1 MLKWLQ
7 RPSQSQ
13 PPAPD
18 ATLPEGWFAPR
29 SAERLLATPLRQSCL
44 QQLWQLTPLPDT
56 LFDSWIL
63 TAIHRFATLVQ
74 LLPASQSHHHST
86 PGGLLDHS
94 LEVACNAI
102 RLRQGY
108 LLPPEAGAEE
118 QARQASAWTVTVVCA
133 ALLHDTGKIAVDMKI
148 HQRDGTRWH
157 PWQGNLVQPYRWQYE
172 SHGRD
177 YHLHP
182 AAGAML
188 INQLI
193 PSPLLDWLAGYP
205 AAFAS
210 LIYQLTGH
218 YERAGALAELVQQA
232 DKASVARYLG
242 GDIKTALAQKP
253 SSFPQQLL
261 SALRSLVQNEYRL
274 NNPECGSDGW
284 LTEDALWLISKT
296 TADRVRAWLLQHGVS
311 SVPENNN
318 RLFDELLA
326 HQLIVANEDKAIWRC
341 IIRSDKGWSPV
352 EPLTLLRLTP
362 SAIWE
367 PGEQRPAC
375 FAGDVTP
382 VSEAEP
388 VPELSAP
395 TQPLPEIADDPRL
408 GDNNNFL
415 QWLKNHTS
423 SSATVNTR
431 NGKVHVVEN
440 HLFWSRQGSLRYM
453 QQKRQAIAAT
463 AGNWHSEC
471 FRSQGL
477 PCAVMMTVLSGPA
490 RFALHKRKVVS

>member
-1 MLKWLQ
+1 MLKWLAKTI
-7 RPSQSQ
+7 PE
-13 PPAPD
+13 PATCARRCAAGGLVCATIRRTVAGD
-18 ATLPEGWFAPR
+18 AVTPVLFAPVT
-29 SAERLLATPLRQSCL
+29 ATD
-44 QQLWQLTPLPDT
+44 PLPDT

-63 TAIHRFATLVQ
+63 TAIHRFAALVQ
-74 LLPASQSHHHST
+74 LLPASQSHHHSI

-108 LLPPEAGAEE
+108 LLPPEAGRKNRPGRPAHGRS
-118 QARQASAWTVTVVCA
+118 QWSARHCCTT
-133 ALLHDTGKIAVDMKI
+133 TGKIAVDMEI
-148 HQRDGTRWH
+148 HQLDGTRWH
-157 PWQGNLVQPYRWQYE
+157 PWQGNLAQPYRWQYQ

-188 INQLI
+188 INQLL

-242 GDIKTALAQKP
+242 GNIKTALAQKP
-253 SSFPQQLL
+253 SSFPQQL
-261 SALRSLVQNEYRL
+261 SALRSLVQNEL

-296 TADRVRAWLLQHGVS
+296 TADRVRAWLLQHGVA

-318 RLFDELLA
+318 RLFDELLT

-362 SAIWE
+362 SVIW
-367 PGEQRPAC
+367 GQDDQRPAC
-375 FAGDVTP
+375 FDGDVTP
-382 VSEAEP
+382 IIEAEP
-388 VPELSAP
+388 ALNLA
-395 TQPLPEIADDPRL
+395 QP
-408 GDNNNFL
+408 
-415 QWLKNHTS
+415 
-423 SSATVNTR
+423 
-431 NGKVHVVEN
+431 
-440 HLFWSRQGSLRYM
+440 
-453 QQKRQAIAAT
+453 T
-463 AGNWHSEC
+463 AGDSRRPEAW
-471 FRSQGL
+471 
-477 PCAVMMTVLSGPA
+477 
-490 RFALHKRKVVS
+490 